1 MIQIVATPGSGDGR
15 ARATAEALAEAI
27 RARGHPVGIEV
38 FHDLHRL
45 ARWSRSCARSFS
57 LLICVGGDATMSA
70 AAAAA
75 IRHRVPFLPVPSGF
89 GNLFAHAFGHTDD
102 IPAAIDC
109 LEAGDVAWV
118 DAGMSHGEIFLSHES
133 FGVLDEIQNAVEAR
147 PDQPRARWLRLLAY
161 WRAGLRLLAG
171 GAASSFQ
178 VEVDGT
184 LVAKR
189 AVLVTVANVRAYGD
203 VLALTPDASPVD
215 GLLDVFVIPRTSRLG
230 LCRRLI
236 ALLLRLP
243 RRGDDVLL
251 FRGRRVAV
259 SRPGQFRED
268 IQVVP
273 AALPVM
279 VRRGWLN
286 GMRATQRE
294 AEPALAGRS

>member
-1 MIQIVATPGSGDGR
+1 MCPRERRGLDLAARAASSRIDDVDQLTKGGMSSVVDHSHPAGDPGRRRVADVAVQLGVGLLPERRSRTRAADPDHPAPDRPYMIQILATPGSGDGR

-27 RARGHPVGIEV
+27 RARGHPVAIEV

-45 ARWSRSCARSFS
+45 TRWSRSCPRSFS
-57 LLICVGGDATMSA
+57 RLVCVGGDATMSA

-75 IRHRVPFLPVPSGF
+75 IRHRAPFLPVPSGF

-161 WRAGLRLLAG
+161 WRAGLRRLAG

-184 LVAKR
+184 LV
-189 AVLVTVANVRAYGD
+189 
-203 VLALTPDASPVD
+203 
-215 GLLDVFVIPRTSRLG
+215 
-230 LCRRLI
+230 
-236 ALLLRLP
+236 
-243 RRGDDVLL
+243 
-251 FRGRRVAV
+251 
-259 SRPGQFRED
+259 
-268 IQVVP
+268 
-273 AALPVM
+273 
-279 VRRGWLN
+279 
-286 GMRATQRE
+286 
-294 AEPALAGRS
+294 